1 MRVVI
6 QVRIHHNE
14 DSVDSEL
21 IDVAEIER
29 DEPLG
34 VSTLGL
40 SIDEAKQILASIQD
54 VVVHEQAAEALAD
67 AADCGGCGRR
77 FASKDSRSIVMRS
90 LYGTHHIVSPRWWT
104 CPCAGDRSTFSPLAA
119 ILAERITPELAIVE
133 AKLAAHMSYQASA
146 GLLEELFP
154 TGRRV
159 HRNEISRTV
168 SRLAVRLDEDLAA
181 DESNYIDPRNIDRST
196 VPDMPIV
203 ATLDGGYVHSSN
215 QRSRRDGWFQAVCGT
230 VTTHD
235 GTTRR
240 FGFVPTVDQSPR
252 ARIRATLDAQ
262 GLRQDQMVTFVTD
275 GADDLA
281 GFCEHMNFSAEYV
294 LDWFH
299 IAMRFTVLTNTAK
312 NITWTPTDDD
322 DVEMDEAWC
331 AAEVD
336 AMREAFSRAKCLLW
350 HGNHRRAL
358 QVLDDAADTLYCC
371 DNNTN
376 RTKAR
381 RMLRELIGYLENNQH
396 RLPSY
401 AERHQAGEP
410 ISSGAAE
417 SAVNQVIAKRMVKK
431 QQMRW
436 TPTGAHHLLQIRTR
450 VLDHQL
456 DNDIKQCHATAA

>member
-14 DSVDSEL
+14 DSVNGEL
-21 IDVAEIER
+21 IDIADIER
-29 DEPLG
+29 DGPLG
-34 VSTLGL
+34 LSTVGL
-40 SIDEAKQILASIQD
+40 SIDEAKQVLAGIQD
-54 VVVHEQAAEALAD
+54 IVVHQQAAEALAD
-67 AADCGGCGRR
+67 AADCDECGRR

-90 LYGTHHIVSPRWWT
+90 LYGTHRMVSPRWWT
-104 CPCAGDRSTFSPLAA
+104 CPCAGERSTFSPLAA
-119 ILAERITPELAIVE
+119 MLAERVTPELALVE
-133 AKLAAHMSYQASA
+133 AKLAAHMSYVAAA

-168 SRLAVRLDEDLAA
+168 TRIAVRLDEDLAA
-181 DESNYIDPRNIDRST
+181 DEFNYIDPRTIDRSS
-196 VPDMPIV
+196 VPDMPLV
-203 ATLDGGYVHSSN
+203 ATLDGGYVHSSE
-215 QRSRRDGWFQAVCGT
+215 QKSRRDGWFQAVCGT
-230 VTTHD
+230 VTAAD
-235 GTTRR
+235 GSTRR

-252 ARIRATLDAQ
+252 SRIRTTLDAQ
-262 GLRQDQMVTFVTD
+262 GLRQDQLVTFLTD

-281 GFCEHMNFSAEYV
+281 GFCEHMNFTAEYV

-312 NITWTPTDDD
+312 TITWTPDDD
-322 DVEMDEAWC
+322 EIEMDQVWCTAEA
-331 AAEVD
+331 D
-336 AMREAFSRAKCLLW
+336 AMREGFARAKWFLW

-371 DNNTN
+371 DHHTN
-376 RTKAR
+376 RTKAT
-381 RMLRELIGYLENNQH
+381 RMLRELIGYLENNRH

-401 AERHQAGEP
+401 AERQRAGEP
-410 ISSGAAE
+410 ISSAAAE

-436 TPTGAHHLLQIRTR
+436 TPTGAHRLLQIRTR

-456 DNDIKQCHATAA
+456 DNDIKQWHRVAA